1 MSKTMKWILI
11 VFVLVVIALIVWW
24 VAMYNTPNI
33 AGPDDATATTNS
45 ANNTT
50 GTSANTVSGNPVS
63 LDQINRD
70 VANMDIEFQAGMTG
84 FANLGTAPSQVK
96 IISVASHFKSASLLM
111 TGLTVELGSAITN
124 AKLTALE
131 VPLTDIGTQ
140 LSNSTSQVEAILNNV
155 SGVNPSA
162 TAGTSSIL
170 KQALAQLKLAQKSLQ
185 TARNDVTKIV
195 NGLK

>member
-11 VFVLVVIALIVWW
+11 VFVLIVVALLVWW
-24 VAMYNTPNI
+24 VAMYNTPNV
-33 AGPDDATATTNS
+33 AGPDDVTGTPTS

-84 FANLGTAPSQVK
+84 FANLGSASTQAK
-96 IISVASHFKSASLLM
+96 IVYVATHFKSASLLM
-111 TGLTVELGSAITN
+111 TQLTVELGSAITN
-124 AKLTALE
+124 AKLTALQ

-140 LSNSTSQVEAILNNV
+140 LSNSTSQVGAILSNV

-162 TAGTSSIL
+162 TTGTSSIL
-170 KQALAQLKLAQKSLQ
+170 KQALAQLKLAQESLQ